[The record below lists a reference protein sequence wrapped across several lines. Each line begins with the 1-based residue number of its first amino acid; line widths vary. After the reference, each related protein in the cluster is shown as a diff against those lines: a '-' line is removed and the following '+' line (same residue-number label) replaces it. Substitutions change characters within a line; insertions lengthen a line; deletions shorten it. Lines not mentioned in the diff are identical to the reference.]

1 VAVHPNS
8 FRSVRG
14 KTLLAVVA
22 DEASYWRDESSA
34 NPDVELY
41 RAVLPSLTST
51 GGMWIAISTGYRRSG
66 LMYTKW
72 RDHFGQADDD
82 VLCVQGS
89 SQTFNPLL
97 DAKAI
102 AAAKLAD
109 PEASE
114 AEWQGGFRE
123 DIAAFLSDE
132 VIEAAIARGR
142 PLELPP
148 RLDGKYR
155 YRSFVDM
162 SGGRHDASVLAIG
175 HLEDGKFVADVIRG
189 RPAPHDPGE
198 VVAEFADLLR
208 AYGVA
213 RVWGDNF
220 GAEWVASAFR
230 SNSVQYWKCPIPKSQ
245 IYLEVA
251 PAFNRHLIEIP
262 DIPKLTRELRLLE
275 RRVHRSG
282 RDSVDHGTAANDH
295 DDYANAMCGA
305 ALMTLQPREPAP
317 TYFGSY
323 GSPVVRSQPSRLAQ
337 EVMHW
342 SVPSTI
348 PADVPD
354 PEGISRTFPR
364 GYFLK

>member
-1 VAVHPNS
+1 MV
-8 FRSVRG
+8 
-14 KTLLAVVA
+14 
-22 DEASYWRDESSA
+22 
-34 NPDVELY
+34 
-41 RAVLPSLTST
+41 
-51 GGMWIAISTGYRRSG
+51 
-66 LMYTKW
+66 
-72 RDHFGQADDD
+72 
-82 VLCVQGS
+82 
-89 SQTFNPLL
+89 
-97 DAKAI
+97 
-102 AAAKLAD
+102 
-109 PEASE
+109 
-114 AEWQGGFRE
+114 
-123 DIAAFLSDE
+123 
-132 VIEAAIARGR
+132 GR
-142 PLELPP
+142 WNC
-148 RLDGKYR
+148 
-155 YRSFVDM
+155 
-162 SGGRHDASVLAIG
+162 RHGWMGNTDT
-175 HLEDGKFVADVIRG
+175 
-189 RPAPHDPGE
+189 
-198 VVAEFADLLR
+198 
-208 AYGVA
+208 
-213 RVWGDNF
+213 
-220 GAEWVASAFR
+220 
-230 SNSVQYWKCPIPKSQ
+230 KCPIPKSQ